1 VNQDIE
7 QFQRSCGFLTQW
19 VLTPEQALQNQMPRL
34 VFSHVPKTGGTTL
47 ETILAKNYRLSD
59 VLHLNAPEFKRY
71 PDILKLKKNPPR
83 FICGHHPLHSSLY
96 QHLPAAPV
104 FHLTLLRDPLSRVL
118 SYYNYVSHKEDHPL
132 HQQACDLGLADF
144 IESGTSPELNNGQA
158 RRFSGYLH
166 QSPPDDDTLFTIAQ
180 DALQGCFSLVGTT
193 ACFDETLLLLHQFLG
208 LSDLFYRRRNQSPQS
223 LSIDDISEGER
234 EVIESMN
241 QADIQLY
248 QAIES
253 NLDVLIDKYLTSHEL
268 AEFCGANS
276 QNHQWIPKT

>member
-1 VNQDIE
+1 
-7 QFQRSCGFLTQW
+7 